1 MAIGFDVVGAEVVL
15 KDVVGHVAIVKSVL
29 MRCCSCMFVGVAL
42 ALLLLL
48 FAIDSRLSV
57 RPSVVTFFGTKSPL
71 KSLFLEKSV
80 RFCITSK

>member
-1 MAIGFDVVGAEVVL
+1 
-15 KDVVGHVAIVKSVL
+15 
-29 MRCCSCMFVGVAL
+29 MFVVVAL